1 MINPAAVS
9 ILGYSSREE
18 LLMID
23 VEGKY
28 IDASEREHFQT
39 ILESE
44 GVVYA
49 FETKW
54 LKADGSQIDISE
66 SARAIK
72 DENGEVIYYEGIIE
86 DITDRKKAERALIEA
101 KEKVHASASDTMV
114 ARLTHARL
122 FGSDSPY
129 EERSTEEIIEEMK
142 QLKKRYR
149 DHDDHFL
156 FEQHK
161 NDIQLVVFNQGE
173 EPIRGASLTLVLPN
187 HDVFHVATQLPKLPK
202 GRKFIER
209 LPAEQADYPAVSL
222 RDDSIHVSVKL
233 GDIEPGEPTDVFFT
247 PLRVCVGDKLK
258 GRRLGIQYSLF
269 AQNLRSPA
277 NGKLRLLL

>member
-1 MINPAAVS
+1 MGMIRDITERKEAEEALRKSEEEFRAFNENSTLGIYRTTPEGKVVMINPAAVS

-86 DITDRKKAERALIEA
+86 DITDRKKAKPR
-101 KEKVHASASDTMV
+101 T
-114 ARLTHARL
+114 
-122 FGSDSPY
+122 
-129 EERSTEEIIEEMK
+129 
-142 QLKKRYR
+142 
-149 DHDDHFL
+149 
-156 FEQHK
+156 
-161 NDIQLVVFNQGE
+161 
-173 EPIRGASLTLVLPN
+173 
-187 HDVFHVATQLPKLPK
+187 
-202 GRKFIER
+202 
-209 LPAEQADYPAVSL
+209 
-222 RDDSIHVSVKL
+222 
-233 GDIEPGEPTDVFFT
+233 
-247 PLRVCVGDKLK
+247 
-258 GRRLGIQYSLF
+258 
-269 AQNLRSPA
+269 
-277 NGKLRLLL
+277 